1 MKMKFSH
8 FTFFLVL
15 TLASCLPLSRET
27 GVVELNDLSKNV
39 DTNVKI
45 ELDSDQF
52 VYKVSLKI
60 EGEAD
65 GIFEI
70 NNIIFQSGKVDTVI
84 NNMDWYQ
91 EDYPISFKPISFSEG
106 NSKVKLSFFIQ
117 E

>member
-1 MKMKFSH
+1 MKIKFCH
-8 FTFFLVL
+8 FTLFLVL

-27 GVVELNDLSKNV
+27 GVVELNDLSKIV

-45 ELDSDQF
+45 DLDSDQF
-52 VYKVSLKI
+52 VYKISLKI

-70 NNIIFQSGKVDTVI
+70 NNIKFQSGKVDTVI

-91 EDYPISFKPISFSEG
+91 SDYPITFKPISSRKG
-106 NSKVKLSFFIQ
+106 KLKVGVTFFF
-117 E
+117 